1 MLLWRGVSAG
11 LVYNIERDGYLAL
24 ERKEA
29 FQLLEKMPEDKIKL
43 IIQYMQKIEIAS
55 EKNDFQV
62 NDSLN
67 ALKELHEL
75 SGRLPE
81 DFDYE
86 KELQEALEEKYGYFD
101 WY

>member
-1 MLLWRGVSAG
+1 
-11 LVYNIERDGYLAL
+11 
-24 ERKEA
+24 
-29 FQLLEKMPEDKIKL
+29 
-43 IIQYMQKIEIAS
+43 MQKIEIAS

-86 KELQEALEEKYGYFD
+86 KELQEALEEEYGYFD
-101 WY
+101 

>member
-1 MLLWRGVSAG
+1 M
-11 LVYNIERDGYLAL
+11 AL

-101 WY
+101 